1 MYYLS
6 RTPIQGVEGTNMAD
20 YPLQVK
26 GLNKSFGKAHIIK
39 DMSFQLQRGQIYGF
53 LGPNG
58 SGKTT
63 TIRMIVSLIKPNS
76 GDVLIEG
83 KSIQTDR
90 KAALAKIGAIVED
103 PDLYG
108 YLTGQQNLEH
118 FARLSNETISKE
130 RIKEVVA
137 LVELQDAMK
146 KKVKNYSLGMK
157 QRLGIAVSLLHKP
170 SVLILDEPTNGLD
183 PKGIRDL
190 RFYLQRLAKE
200 DGVTLLVS
208 SHQLNEIEMLCDR
221 AIVIKKGEVV
231 DEISMNE
238 SQTIEKTLTVKIEA
252 KPVQRALDQL
262 APFGAV
268 KQNGDTLEL
277 EKQSYEDIP
286 TIISALVKENI
297 EVFGV
302 TYQNRLEDAYFTLT
316 EEQEEGVS

>member
-6 RTPIQGVEGTNMAD
+6 RTPIQKVEGTTMAD
-20 YPLQVK
+20 FPLQVK

-39 DMSFQLQRGQIYGF
+39 EMSFQLQRGQIYGF

-118 FARLSNETISKE
+118 FARLSNEPISKE
-130 RIKEVVA
+130 RIQEVVA

-146 KKVKNYSLGMK
+146 KKSKKIIL
-157 QRLGIAVSLLHKP
+157 
-170 SVLILDEPTNGLD
+170 SV
-183 PKGIRDL
+183 
-190 RFYLQRLAKE
+190 
-200 DGVTLLVS
+200 
-208 SHQLNEIEMLCDR
+208 
-221 AIVIKKGEVV
+221 
-231 DEISMNE
+231 
-238 SQTIEKTLTVKIEA
+238 
-252 KPVQRALDQL
+252 
-262 APFGAV
+262 
-268 KQNGDTLEL
+268 
-277 EKQSYEDIP
+277 
-286 TIISALVKENI
+286 
-297 EVFGV
+297 
-302 TYQNRLEDAYFTLT
+302 
-316 EEQEEGVS
+316 